1 MRSARISI
9 SEFVVLDFSGDPY
22 DENKVPAGRSVSPHV
37 ARDDRVSTRGTT
49 RNQQVDC
56 ASYPW
61 SSD

>member
-37 ARDDRVSTRGTT
+37 ARD
-49 RNQQVDC
+49 
-56 ASYPW
+56 
-61 SSD
+61 